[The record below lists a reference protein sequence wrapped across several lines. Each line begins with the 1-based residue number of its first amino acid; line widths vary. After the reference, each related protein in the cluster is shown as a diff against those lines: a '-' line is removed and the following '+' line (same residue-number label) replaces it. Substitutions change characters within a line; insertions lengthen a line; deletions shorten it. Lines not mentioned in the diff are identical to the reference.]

1 MANDKRLIR
10 YMYRHILILILFG
23 LLSVFI
29 HAEDSLPVIEVKADR
44 TIIYPK
50 RMVLTGEETL
60 MDILQMVPE
69 LLVSSFDDV
78 IGEYNLR
85 IDNVPVNGD
94 NRLVLSQMKAKD
106 IAKIHVCANTGVA
119 KGTIGMG
126 RVLDVNM
133 LMPDTVS
140 GFVEGQ
146 GGFGKEMEG
155 NATVNVLYGS
165 HRTDLYANAAY
176 RYEKEHR
183 EYLTLHMTNRF
194 DDRNKLLTYITQQ
207 FLAMPGGNSH
217 KVLGRAR
224 YFHTFNDAGTEL
236 LVQGGYQYTT
246 TPILSSHL
254 PMFVLELN
262 TPLPVKGLTM
272 MAGVEGD
279 YLITKD
285 GGTDKTWDVF
295 NHDLYL
301 QFAYSLPRWR
311 FMAGH
316 RVMLYNYRLRE
327 TGSTQKVFDVR
338 NNTSVGIT
346 FLPHYQH
353 HIQVGYYRKYT
364 NPSYML
370 PVMVTD
376 SLQER
381 EINQFQVE
389 YAYSKQRLTVQTEA
403 SYYIMESDENYG
415 EIGASAYWKTKWI
428 TLTGGVNLYIAK
440 SRVFAYLRL
449 APIAYLPYDW
459 QIGLQLVYFTPN
471 SLYRVLYGTPVYGNL
486 SLSKLLKKRWYIA
499 IEWHDMFDS
508 FCSAATLNRHAANIK
523 LQYRF

>member
-1 MANDKRLIR
+1 
-10 YMYRHILILILFG
+10 
-23 LLSVFI
+23 
-29 HAEDSLPVIEVKADR
+29 
-44 TIIYPK
+44 
-50 RMVLTGEETL
+50 
-60 MDILQMVPE
+60 
-69 LLVSSFDDV
+69 
-78 IGEYNLR
+78 
-85 IDNVPVNGD
+85 
-94 NRLVLSQMKAKD
+94 
-106 IAKIHVCANTGVA
+106 
-119 KGTIGMG
+119 
-126 RVLDVNM
+126 
-133 LMPDTVS
+133 
-140 GFVEGQ
+140 
-146 GGFGKEMEG
+146 
-155 NATVNVLYGS
+155 
-165 HRTDLYANAAY
+165 
-176 RYEKEHR
+176 
-183 EYLTLHMTNRF
+183 MTNRF